1 MFGSNSFSSLL
12 KSNWRIKLFFLK
24 KLPMAFIAG
33 IKTQYAGVDSSRVTI
48 PFNYFTKNPFRSM
61 YFACQSMAAE
71 FSTAIICLK
80 ALERREEKFS
90 IIVVGMQASFS
101 KKATGIT
108 TFQCN
113 KPKELDSLIE
123 TSIVDETPQNITFKS
138 VGTNAEGEEVAEFF
152 FTWSIKVRD

>member
-1 MFGSNSFSSLL
+1 
-12 KSNWRIKLFFLK
+12 
-24 KLPMAFIAG
+24 MALISG
-33 IKTQYAGVDSSRVTI
+33 IKAQYVGEDTSRVTI

-80 ALERREEKFS
+80 ALEKREEEFS
-90 IIVVGMQASFS
+90 IIVVEMEASFS
-101 KKATGIT
+101 KKAKGVT

-113 KPKELDSLIE
+113 KPKELESLIDR
-123 TSIVDETPQNITFKS
+123 SISDKTPQAITFKS
-138 VGTNAEGEEVAEFF
+138 IGRNEEGEEVAAFS